1 MNEGSYGSAE
11 AEVADNQL
19 LDAVR
24 AGDTSGYATLYE
36 RHCEAARS
44 LAGQLA
50 RNRSEVDD
58 IVSEAFARVL
68 SILQR
73 GAGPT
78 DGFRAYLLASVRHV
92 AYDRL
97 RGQKRHVLTDDISP
111 FDCGEPFVDP
121 ALEGLER
128 SLIARAFLALPER
141 YQAVLWHTEIEG
153 ARPSDV
159 APILGLSANGVAA
172 LAYRARERLR
182 EGYLQ
187 MHLANNAPE
196 EKCRPALERLGAYVR
211 GGLAKRESATVD
223 GHLDSCGD
231 CRHVYAE
238 LMDVN
243 VGLRGIVGPL
253 IAGVG
258 FTGYLSALPT
268 AGTAVGV
275 WGRMPKRQ
283 QQGVAAGAAAAL
295 VIAAV
300 ALAPIG
306 DHQPIDDESEV
317 PAQAAP
323 DQPGGGGGGG
333 GSGSGGGDGDGDG
346 GGDGGDSDG
355 ADSDTDG
362 PDSAAAA
369 DNDDP
374 DDPSVDPAVAGFSI
388 PAPPPPLFP
397 VIIPPEAVDPPE
409 SEDDPEYGASI
420 APAGALV
427 PGRPGVV
434 VISLVNNGGEGTEEL
449 TADLTFP
456 DGVSLA
462 PGAAAGSSAPA
473 TPRSQTDGW
482 TCVPE
487 PEGAQCTRAGL
498 EAGASTTDY
507 VDVDVASSASGEG
520 TLSLSVRTADG
531 EVLAEAEAD
540 RGVTTDGVPARYAGT
555 GSLRVEAVG
564 NALLRCTDDSE
575 PDFPFGVPNP
585 VPGQL
590 PIVPEPLAPNPEP
603 GVSTEPAWNI
613 PDPFNPE
620 VPDVPE
626 SPDVPDLPDPT
637 PPPGV
642 DGPDL
647 PPTPDVPAPD
657 PEEDLPEV
665 PSEPEPEDDADEGS
679 CAQALERG
687 GDNRNNDAWSMR
699 PADDDDDPTTS
710 MSSAAE
716 LSVPEGAE
724 VRWAGLYFSGVADPA
739 SGATARLRG
748 PQADGYTEVPAQEV
762 DSVELP
768 NYSAYQGFADVTEQ
782 VRDQGGGTWW
792 VADIPGEAGVGH
804 YAGWSLVT
812 VIDDPDAPNQT
823 AMVLDTAQAIQ
834 HDSDGIAFPLAGLLP
849 ADAAARFDV
858 VAWEGDADIPGDQV
872 LLDEQPLTPLGGD
885 QDPNNAFAS
894 YSQGAVGP
902 PLTFGTDVVG
912 FEGTLEAE
920 SAVRLVTE
928 QDALAAGVVAVTA
941 EAP

>member
-19 LDAVR
+19 LNAVR
-24 AGDTSGYATLYE
+24 AGNTGGYATLYE
-36 RHCEAARS
+36 RHCDAARS

-97 RGQKRHVLTDDISP
+97 RGQKRHMLTDDISH
-111 FDCGEPFVDP
+111 FERGEPFVDP

-153 ARPSDV
+153 SRPSDV

-187 MHLANNAPE
+187 MHLTNNAPG

-243 VGLRGIVGPL
+243 VGLRSIVGPL

-268 AGTAVGV
+268 AGTSAGV
-275 WGRMPKRQ
+275 WGRMPKKQ
-283 QQGVAAGAAAAL
+283 QQGVAAGAAATL
-295 VIAAV
+295 VLAAI

-306 DHQPIDDESEV
+306 DNRPIDDESEV

-323 DQPGGGGGGG
+323 DQPGGGG
-333 GSGSGGGDGDGDG
+333 SGSGDGDGDG
-346 GGDGGDSDG
+346 DAEGANGDDSDD
-355 ADSDTDG
+355 ADSDA
-362 PDSAAAA
+362 DSADAA
-369 DNDDP
+369 DGDDP
-374 DDPSVDPAVAGFSI
+374 DDPSVDPAVADFTV

-397 VIIPPEAVDPPE
+397 IIIPPEAAEPPE
-409 SEDDPEYGASI
+409 IEDPQYAASI

-434 VISLVNNGGEGTEEL
+434 VISLANDGGEGTDEL

-462 PGAAAGSSAPA
+462 QASGAGSSVPT

-482 TCVPE
+482 SCVPE
-487 PEGAQCTRAGL
+487 PTGAQCTRAGL

-507 VDVDVASSASGEG
+507 VDVDVSGAASGEG
-520 TLSLSVRTADG
+520 TLSLAVRTADG
-531 EVLAEAEAD
+531 DVLAEAEAD
-540 RGVTTDGVPARYAGT
+540 QGVTPDGVPARYAGT

-564 NALLRCTDDSE
+564 NSLLRCTDDSE
-575 PDFPFGVPNP
+575 SDFPFGVPNP

-590 PIVPEPLAPNPEP
+590 PIVPEPFAPNPEP
-603 GVSTEPAWNI
+603 GFTAEPAWNI
-613 PDPFNPE
+613 LDPLDPAI
-620 VPDVPE
+620 PDVPE
-626 SPDVPDLPDPT
+626 APDLPDPT
-637 PPPGV
+637 PPPGES
-642 DGPDL
+642 DPDL
-647 PPTPDVPAPD
+647 PPSPDAPSPA
-657 PEEDLPEV
+657 PEEDRPEG
-665 PSEPEPEDDADEGS
+665 PSDPEPEEEAGEMS
-679 CAQALERG
+679 CAEALERD
-687 GDNRNNDAWSMR
+687 GDQRNNDSWSMR
-699 PADDDDDPTTS
+699 PADDDNDPTTS

-716 LSVPEGAE
+716 LSVPEDAE
-724 VRWAGLYFSGVADPA
+724 VRWAGLYFSGVSAPA
-739 SGATARLRG
+739 SGASAHLRG
-748 PQADGYTEVPAQEV
+748 PGADAYTEVAAQEV
-762 DSVELP
+762 DVLELP

-782 VRDQGGGTWW
+782 VRSHGGGTWW
-792 VADIPGEAGVGH
+792 VADVPGESGVGH

-812 VIDDPDAPNQT
+812 VIDDPETPNQT

-834 HDSDGIAFPLAGLLP
+834 HDSDGIPFPLAGLLP

-872 LLDEQPLTPLGGD
+872 LLDDQPLTPLGGD
-885 QDPNNAFAS
+885 EDPDNAFAS
-894 YSQGAVGP
+894 HSQGAVGP

-912 FEGTLEAE
+912 FESTLGAE
-920 SAVRLVTE
+920 SVVRLITG